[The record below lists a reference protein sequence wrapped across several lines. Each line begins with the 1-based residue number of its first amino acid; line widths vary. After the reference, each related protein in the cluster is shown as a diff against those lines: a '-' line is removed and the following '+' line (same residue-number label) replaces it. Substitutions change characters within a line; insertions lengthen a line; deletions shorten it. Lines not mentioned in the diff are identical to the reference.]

1 VSNLSATANSTSQV
15 TLSFT
20 TVSDGAGG
28 YAKYEIRYYPGSSM
42 NWGAAPDVTAGTC
55 TVPYAPGTAGQNT
68 SCTITGLSAATQ
80 YQFQVVAYR
89 GTLNVDAV
97 FGSLSN
103 VATATTQTPDPYIP
117 TENGVCD

>member
-1 VSNLSATANSTSQV
+1 
-15 TLSFT
+15 
-20 TVSDGAGG
+20 
-28 YAKYEIRYYPGSSM
+28 
-42 NWGAAPDVTAGTC
+42 
-55 TVPYAPGTAGQNT
+55 
-68 SCTITGLSAATQ
+68 
-80 YQFQVVAYR
+80 VVAYR